1 MSKKKYQA
9 PQLKELGTV
18 AAIEPSLVP
27 PIGNPE
33 PGSSLST
40 KELVVRMIGLANELK
55 STAEVAAFRFAESM
69 TPTEAQAETVP
80 MTPALAARCW
90 SLAGSLKVC
99 APGDTIIGFQTA
111 DGKERFGLSHF
122 EWRMLTQAQGGFT
135 LPVAKLLEMLL
146 DWLDKQVVGG
156 GSVDARWLS
165 GISAPSDRTRLD
177 ARKPASVAWPDA
189 EARKEFERENAARV
203 AKNEFLDVEA
213 TEKEIAAAIGLTQE
227 EFKTM
232 RKDGLKA
239 LADHVECKDPV
250 AAELSKAPEPGSA
263 SYIKY
268 DVNEKGEQ
276 VTRLIAGPESVIKK
290 SKAPEPAPVADQ
302 AGVDAVALL
311 APKSIPP
318 VPDLSL
324 DVASPEQQGP
334 SFVADKARGGV
345 SVTQIGLNK
354 EGVATSAHV
363 LGSENAIKPEP
374 APFTDQAVVDAVTSI
389 AAPASRLPITEATM
403 ARLRAKVNELDERAS

>member
-135 LPVAKLLEMLL
+135 RPVAKLLEMLL
-146 DWLDKQVVGG
+146 DWLDKQVVGE
-156 GSVDARWLS
+156 R
-165 GISAPSDRTRLD
+165 SAPSVDNPWPDPTAPLRTTEEVLAGKEWVSRMPAEEA
-177 ARKPASVAWPDA
+177 ARDMAQFQEKRERDPLFNEEITKAIGVALNAVPLHRERRDA
-189 EARKEFERENAARV
+189 EAAPVPNDPIIPPAGA
-203 AKNEFLDVEA
+203 
-213 TEKEIAAAIGLTQE
+213 
-227 EFKTM
+227 
-232 RKDGLKA
+232 KA
-239 LADHVECKDPV
+239 LADYVERKDPV
-250 AAELSKAPEPGSA
+250 APELSTRNNDQGVSVAQIGLNKEGVAISA
-263 SYIKY
+263 R
-268 DVNEKGEQ
+268 V
-276 VTRLIAGPESVIKK
+276 LGPENVI
-290 SKAPEPAPVADQ
+290 EPAPFADQ

-311 APKSIPP
+311 APKSIPS
-318 VPDLSL
+318 VPDLSF
-324 DVASPEQQGP
+324 DAASPEQQGP
-334 SFVADKARGGV
+334 SFVAGEVRGGEEL
-345 SVTQIGLNK
+345 SSR
-354 EGVATSAHV
+354 ASAHT
-363 LGSENAIKPEP
+363 NRP
-374 APFTDQAVVDAVTSI
+374 
-389 AAPASRLPITEATM
+389 LPLTEATM
-403 ARLRAKVNELDERAS
+403 ARLRAKVNELNERAS